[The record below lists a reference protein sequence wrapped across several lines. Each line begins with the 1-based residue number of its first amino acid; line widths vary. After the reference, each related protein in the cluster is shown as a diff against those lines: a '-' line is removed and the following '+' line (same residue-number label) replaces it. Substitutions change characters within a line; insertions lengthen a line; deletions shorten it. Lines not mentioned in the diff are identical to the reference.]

1 MTGLVGLML
10 SSVIFIALQLPDDLS
25 AALRIPTERL
35 PAEILFV
42 AAVRLYEEGR
52 VSLAKAAEIAGVDR
66 FAFTE
71 RLSALGLPTASFDSE
86 DVAAAPATQCSRA

>member
-1 MTGLVGLML
+1 MFL
-10 SSVIFIALQLPDDLS
+10 SMISIALQLPDDLS

-35 PAEILFV
+35 PAEILFA

-52 VSLAKAAEIAGVDR
+52 VSLAKAAELAGVDR

-71 RLSALGLPTASFDSE
+71 RLSELGLPTASFDSE
-86 DVAAAPATQCSRA
+86 DVATARAAAR

>member
-10 SSVIFIALQLPDDLS
+10 LSVISVALQLPDDLS
-25 AALRIPTERL
+25 VLRIPTERL

-86 DVAAAPATQCSRA
+86 DVAAARTAQCSRA